1 MGVAI
6 IIPNIR
12 FENEY
17 GKVTLTGDTRLKSLQ
32 ILAENSYTAPS
43 VQLRVR
49 FNPLDT
55 THRGIIWSVT
65 EGGEYATID
74 QNGLLTVD
82 SSASNAQVTVKAA
95 SADNLGIYATKTIT
109 VTYDAPVT
117 ILEKV
122 SIVGAPT
129 LNTGIHLTGDDSV
142 EMKYK
147 ATGLAGHAGVL
158 WGSLDEYSEAY
169 TEDNRNIVVDF
180 CADNDSSPIT
190 KGSILHYNASTVANR
205 VVTDEFSINGGLRDG
220 VSLTINNSL
229 YGTGAAT
236 SDDIYILSPNSSY
249 AFRGIDI
256 YHFRV
261 KRSGVVIHDFR
272 ASVKGGVYGFYDI
285 IDKTFISNTGN
296 TGTIT
301 V

>member
-12 FENEY
+12 FGNEY
-17 GKVTLTGDTRLKSLQ
+17 GKVTLTGDTRLKSLE

-74 QNGLLTVD
+74 QDGLLAID
-82 SSASNAQVTVKAA
+82 SSASNAEVTVKAA
-95 SADNLGIYATKTIT
+95 SSDNLGLYTTKTIT
-109 VTYDAPVT
+109 VTYDPPVT
-117 ILEKV
+117 LLEKV
-122 SIVGAPT
+122 SVAGAPT
-129 LNTGIHLTGDDSV
+129 LNTGVKLTGEDSV

-147 ATGLAGHAGVL
+147 CTGLPGHIGFL
-158 WGSLDEYSEAY
+158 WGSLDEHSAAY
-169 TEDNRNIVVDF
+169 AEDKKKIIVNF
-180 CADNDSSPIT
+180 CADTDRKPVTNGTIRW
-190 KGSILHYNASTVANR
+190 YNASTVNGNI
-205 VVTDEFSINGGLRDG
+205 VTDEFSISEGLRNG
-220 VSLTINNSL
+220 VSLTQHDSAV
-229 YGTGAAT
+229 GTGAIT
-236 SDDIYILSPNSSY
+236 SDDIYILSPVSSY
-249 AFRGIDI
+249 AFGGIDI

-272 ASVKGGVYGFYDI
+272 AAVKGNVYGFYDI

-301 V
+301 A